1 MLESISF
8 RKEYITKNNKMKL
21 IKNYLYN
28 AGYNILILL
37 TPLITVPYI
46 SRVLGPV
53 GVGINASTNSVI
65 TYFLLAGTVGIT
77 IYGNREI
84 AFCRDDFIKR
94 SKTFWEIEL
103 LQFFTITLSYL
114 TFLIFW
120 AFQKEYQLEFFFQS
134 FYIISGAF
142 DISWYFMG
150 LEDFKKTVVRNAL
163 VKIASLIAIFICV
176 KNKNDVSTYIAI
188 LSLTQLIGN
197 LTLWPYLRDSV
208 LPLHKLSNLHIFS
221 HLKSSLILF
230 IPQIATSIYLA
241 VNKTMLWKLDSVTA
255 SGYYDYSDKLI
266 KLVLA
271 LVTATGTVMLPHIA
285 NLFAKNKLTEVKYY
299 LYNSFDFVL
308 AISIP
313 MSVGISAIAVP
324 LAPWFFG
331 SKFASVGILLIVEAP
346 IIVLIGLS
354 NVIGQQYLLPTKQT
368 HQFTVSVTLGAVV
381 NIVINVP
388 LIIYFGVTG
397 AMIATLVSEMCVTAY
412 QIFIV
417 RNELSPTKLFHNF
430 GKYLAS
436 GAVMF
441 IFVFPLSLVM
451 KISVYSLVLQ
461 ITIGV
466 ASYIGCLLIIQ
477 PTILNKVMTL
487 RQ

>member
-1 MLESISF
+1 LKGIPN
-8 RKEYITKNNKMKL
+8 RTDKMKL

-84 AFCRDDFIKR
+84 AFCRDDLIQR

-103 LQFFTITLSYL
+103 LQLFTITLSYL
-114 TFLIFW
+114 AFLIFL
-120 AFQKEYQLEFFFQS
+120 AFQKEYRIEFFFQS

-150 LEDFKKTVVRNAL
+150 LEDFKKTVLRNAM
-163 VKIASLIAIFICV
+163 VKIASLIAIFVLV
-176 KNKNDVSTYIAI
+176 KSKTDVSIYISI

-197 LTLWPYLRDSV
+197 LTLWPYLRNSV
-208 LPLHKLSNLHIFS
+208 LSLKKLPKLHIFG
-221 HLKSSLILF
+221 HLKPSLVLF
-230 IPQIATSIYLA
+230 IPQIATSVYLA
-241 VNKTMLWKLDSVTA
+241 LNKTMLWKLDSVSA
-255 SGYYDYSDKLI
+255 SGYYDYSDKLV

-285 NLFAKNKLTEVKYY
+285 NLFAKNKIKEVKYY
-299 LYNSFDFVL
+299 LYNSFDLVL

-313 MSVGISAIAVP
+313 MSAGIAAIALP

-331 SKFASVGILLIVEAP
+331 PSFSSVGVLLIIESPV
-346 IIVLIGLS
+346 IVLIGLS
-354 NVIGQQYLLPTKQT
+354 NVIGQQYLLPTKRT
-368 HQFTVSVTLGAVV
+368 HQFTVSVTLGAIV
-381 NIVINVP
+381 NIVINIP

-397 AMIATLVSEMCVTAY
+397 AMIATLISELCVTLY

-417 RNELSPTKLFHNF
+417 RKELSPIKLFQNF
-430 GKYLAS
+430 IKYTFS
-436 GAVMF
+436 GIVMF
-441 IFVFPLSLVM
+441 LFVFPLSLVM
-451 KISVYSLVLQ
+451 KIGIYSLVFQ

-466 ASYIGCLLIIQ
+466 LAYTGCLLILQ
-477 PTILNKVMTL
+477 PTILKKISVFH
-487 RQ
+487 R